1 MHTSTYRRVSSHAA
15 LALLTAVTLLNASP
29 AFAHERRQIGDLEV
43 VVGWADEPALA
54 GYTNAVQF
62 SVEGPGAE
70 EGDLEVTVV
79 FGEGVRGQPLPLEPA
94 FDNPSEYL
102 APIIPTRPG
111 TYTFEITG
119 SVGGQAI
126 DETFTSS
133 ENTFDDVRNP
143 AELEFPE
150 QDPTRGELAERLERL
165 SQREPAGGGGSPDG
179 LARLL
184 GGAALILALVA
195 VAFAVRRGTSSTR

>member
-1 MHTSTYRRVSSHAA
+1 MPHPRNGSVRLGLVLSAVA
-15 LALLTAVTLLNASP
+15 LLLLTASP
-29 AFAHERRQIGDLEV
+29 AAAHERRQIGDLQV
-43 VVGWADEPALA
+43 IVGWADEPALP
-54 GYTNAVQF
+54 GYQNPVQF
-62 SVEGPGAE
+62 FVEGPAADQ
-70 EGDLEVTVV
+70 GDLEVTVV
-79 FGEGVRGQPLPLEPA
+79 FGDGVRGQPLPLEPA

-119 SVGGQAI
+119 SVGEQAI

-150 QDPTRGELAERLERL
+150 QDPTRGELAERLERV
-165 SQREPAGGGGSPDG
+165 SARVDDGGGGSSSLP
-179 LARLL
+179 
-184 GGAALILALVA
+184 LILAAVALALSLVA
-195 VAFAVRRGTSSTR
+195 VGLAMRRGTPAPR

>member
-1 MHTSTYRRVSSHAA
+1 MHSSGFRRGSS
-15 LALLTAVTLLNASP
+15 LALVVLATALLIDASP
-29 AFAHERRQIGDLEV
+29 AFAHERRRIGDLEV

-70 EGDLEVTVV
+70 EGELEVTVV

-111 TYTFEITG
+111 TYTFEISG
-119 SVGGQAI
+119 SVGAQAI

-165 SQREPAGGGGSPDG
+165 SQRETTGGASDG

-195 VAFAVRRGTSSTR
+195 VAFALRRGASATP

>member
-1 MHTSTYRRVSSHAA
+1 MTTSRVRRRTWKTLILTSA
-15 LALLTAVTLLNASP
+15 LVLGASP
-29 AFAHERRQIGDLEV
+29 ALAHEHRRIGDIEV

-62 SVEGPGAE
+62 IVEGPGAE
-70 EGDLEVTVV
+70 EGDLEVTVA
-79 FGEGVRGQPLPLEPA
+79 FGEGVRGQPVPLEPA

-111 TYTFEITG
+111 TYTFEISGTVG
-119 SVGGQAI
+119 SQAI

-133 ENTFDDVRNP
+133 ENTFDNVRNP

-165 SQREPAGGGGSPDG
+165 SQRETTGGEGSSDG

-184 GGAALILALVA
+184 AGAALILALVA
-195 VAFAVRRGTSSTR
+195 VALAARRRTSATR